1 MLEAGKHL
9 LPQSGVKG
17 MNFIATTK
25 ELGTNLALAVRAVPH
40 RPSHPILGNILIEAC
55 SNSNLVI
62 LTGFDLAFAIT
73 TRFTAEVSKSGSTT
87 VPARLLA
94 DIVAKLSDDEVSF
107 ELTDNQLKLKCGRG
121 KFSISALPREE
132 YPNIPEVESQT
143 KVDIPADV
151 LLKAIRATQF
161 AASTDE
167 TKQVLCGVNIKVSN
181 NRMVVAATD
190 GHRLSVIEIGD
201 SSVMEMEPVTLPSRL
216 VAELVSALA
225 RCSVEDIVEIHV
237 QEDRV
242 EFRAAKVTLIS
253 RLLVGTYPAYWQLIP
268 KQFTRSVHLNRTEL
282 VSALARIT
290 VLADQRHHIVK
301 FVFNQDSL
309 ELSAETAELGSGM
322 EIIPIEL
329 LGDPITLAFNHKYL
343 MDALKSMAGVKVKV
357 EFNTELAPVIFTPL
371 GYDGGSLTYLCM
383 PVQLRS

>member
-9 LPQSGVKG
+9 LPQSGVK
-17 MNFIATTK
+17 MKFIATTK
-25 ELGTNLALAVRAVPH
+25 ELGTNLALAVRAVSS
-40 RPSHPILGNILIEAC
+40 RPTHPILGNILIEAY

-107 ELTDNQLKLKCGRG
+107 ELTDNQVTLKCGRG
-121 KFSISALPREE
+121 KFTISALPREE
-132 YPNIPEVESQT
+132 YPDIPEIESQT
-143 KVDIPADV
+143 KIDIPADV

-167 TKQVLCGVNIKVSN
+167 TKQVLCGVNFKVNN

-225 RCSVEDIVEIHV
+225 RCADDIVEIHVHV

-242 EFRAAKVTLIS
+242 EFRVAKVTLIS
-253 RLLVGTYPAYWQLIP
+253 RLLVGAYPAYWQLIP

-329 LGDPITLAFNHKYL
+329 LGDPITIAFNHKYL
-343 MDALKSMAGVKVKV
+343 VDALKSMSGVKVKV
-357 EFNTELAPVIFTPL
+357 DFNTELAPVIFTPL

-383 PVQLRS
+383 PVKLRS

>member
-1 MLEAGKHL
+1 MK
-9 LPQSGVKG
+9 
-17 MNFIATTK
+17 FTATTK
-25 ELGTNLALAVRAVPH
+25 ELGANLLLAVKAVSS
-40 RPSHPILGNILIEAC
+40 RPTHSILGNILVEAC
-55 SNSNLVI
+55 SNSNTVI

-94 DIVAKLSDDEVSF
+94 DIVAKLSDDEVSL
-107 ELTDNQLKLKCGRG
+107 ELADNQVKLNCGRG
-121 KFSISALPREE
+121 KFTVSALPREE
-132 YPNIPEVESQT
+132 YPDIPDVESKC

-151 LLKAIRATQF
+151 LLKALRATQF

-167 TKQVLCGVNIKVSN
+167 TKQVLCGVNVKVSN

-190 GHRLSVIEIGD
+190 GHRLSVIEVGD

-225 RCSVEDIVEIHV
+225 RCSADDIVEIHV

-242 EFRAAKVTLIS
+242 EFRVAKVTLIS

-301 FVFNQDSL
+301 FVFNEDNL
-309 ELSAETAELGSGM
+309 EISAETEQLGSGM

-329 LGDPITLAFNHKYL
+329 LGNPITIAFNHKYL
-343 MDALKSMAGVKVKV
+343 VDALKSMSGVKVKV

-383 PVQLRS
+383 PVQLRGD

>member
-1 MLEAGKHL
+1 
-9 LPQSGVKG
+9 
-17 MNFIATTK
+17 
-25 ELGTNLALAVRAVPH
+25 
-40 RPSHPILGNILIEAC
+40 
-55 SNSNLVI
+55 

>member
-1 MLEAGKHL
+1 
-9 LPQSGVKG
+9 

-25 ELGTNLALAVRAVPH
+25 ELGTNLALAVRAVSS
-40 RPSHPILGNILIEAC
+40 RPTHPILGNILIEAY
-55 SNSNLVI
+55 SKLNLVT

-73 TRFTAEVSKSGSTT
+73 SRFSAEVSESGSTT

-107 ELTDNQLKLKCGRG
+107 ELTDNQVKLKCGRG
-121 KFSISALPREE
+121 KFTISTLPREE
-132 YPNIPEVESQT
+132 YPDIPEVKSDC
-143 KVDIPADV
+143 KIDIPADV

-190 GHRLSVIEIGD
+190 GHRLSVIEIAD

-225 RCSVEDIVEIHV
+225 RCSSDDIVEIHV

-242 EFRAAKVTLIS
+242 EFRVAKVTLIS

-268 KQFTRSVHLNRTEL
+268 KQFTRSVNLNRTEL

-290 VLADQRHHIVK
+290 ILADQRHHIVK
-301 FVFNQDSL
+301 FVFNEDSL
-309 ELSAETAELGSGM
+309 ELSAETAELGSGTESM
-322 EIIPIEL
+322 PIEL
-329 LGDPITLAFNHKYL
+329 LGDPITIAFNHKYL
-343 MDALKSMAGVKVKV
+343 VDALKSMSGVKVKV
-357 EFNTELAPVIFTPL
+357 DFNTELAPVIFTPL

>member
-9 LPQSGVKG
+9 LPQSGVK

-73 TRFTAEVSKSGSTT
+73 TRFTAQVSKSGSTT

-107 ELTDNQLKLKCGRG
+107 ELTDNQVKLECGRG
-121 KFSISALPREE
+121 KFSISVLPREE
-132 YPNIPEVESQT
+132 YPKIPEVESQT

-329 LGDPITLAFNHKYL
+329 LGDPITIAFNHKYL
-343 MDALKSMAGVKVKV
+343 VDALKSMAGVKVKV

>member
-9 LPQSGVKG
+9 LPQSGAKG
-17 MNFIATTK
+17 MKFIATTK
-25 ELGTNLALAVRAVPH
+25 ELGTNLALAVRAVSS
-40 RPSHPILGNILIEAC
+40 RPTHPILGNILIEAC
-55 SNSNLVI
+55 SKLNMVT

-87 VPARLLA
+87 LPARLLA

-107 ELTDNQLKLKCGRG
+107 ELTDNQVKVKCGRG
-121 KFSISALPREE
+121 KFTISALPREE
-132 YPNIPEVESQT
+132 YPDIPEVKSDR
-143 KVDIPADV
+143 KIDIPADV

-167 TKQVLCGVNIKVSN
+167 TKQVLCGVNFKVNN
-181 NRMVVAATD
+181 NRMIVAATD

-201 SSVMEMEPVTLPSRL
+201 SSVMEMEPITMPSRL
-216 VAELVSALA
+216 VTELVSALA
-225 RCSVEDIVEIHV
+225 RCADDIVEIHV

-242 EFRAAKVTLIS
+242 DFRAAKVTLIS

-268 KQFTRSVHLNRTEL
+268 KQFTRSVILNRTEL

-290 VLADQRHHIVK
+290 ILADQRTGIVK

-309 ELSAETAELGSGM
+309 EIFSETDQLGSGT
-322 EIIPIEL
+322 ESIPIEL
-329 LGDPITLAFNHKYL
+329 LGDPITIAFNHKYL
-343 MDALKSMAGVKVKV
+343 DALKSMNGVKVKI

>member
-25 ELGTNLALAVRAVPH
+25 ELGTNLALAVRAVSS
-40 RPSHPILGNILIEAC
+40 RPTHPILGNILIEAC
-55 SNSNLVI
+55 SNSNMVI

-107 ELTDNQLKLKCGRG
+107 ELTDNQVKLKCGRG
-121 KFSISALPREE
+121 KFTISALPREE
-132 YPNIPEVESQT
+132 YPDIPEVKSDC
-143 KVDIPADV
+143 KIDIPADV

-167 TKQVLCGVNIKVSN
+167 TKQVLCGVNIKVNN

-190 GHRLSVIEIGD
+190 GHRLSVIEIAD
-201 SSVMEMEPVTLPSRL
+201 SSVIEMEPVTLPSRL

-225 RCSVEDIVEIHV
+225 RCSAEDIVEIHV
-237 QEDRV
+237 QEDRI

-253 RLLVGTYPAYWQLIP
+253 RLLVGTYPAYWQLLP

-309 ELSAETAELGSGM
+309 EISAETEQLGSGM

-329 LGDPITLAFNHKYL
+329 LGDPITIAFNHKYL
-343 MDALKSMAGVKVKV
+343 VDALKSMSGVKVK
-357 EFNTELAPVIFTPL
+357 LAM
-371 GYDGGSLTYLCM
+371 C
-383 PVQLRS
+383 